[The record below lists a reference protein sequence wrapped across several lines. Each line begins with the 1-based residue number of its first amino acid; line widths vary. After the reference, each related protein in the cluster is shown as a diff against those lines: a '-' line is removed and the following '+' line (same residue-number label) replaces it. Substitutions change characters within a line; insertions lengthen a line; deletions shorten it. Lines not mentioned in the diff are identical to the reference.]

1 MKYKF
6 ESEEILSI
14 IKDIE
19 ETGLCFTDKGSVHTY
34 TGMYEGIMSQ
44 YKNKDCSLLEIGVY
58 NGGSALLWSKY
69 LPNAKLFFTD
79 INDIVNPV
87 VFDMIGRDRYQFY
100 VGDAYSDDLLNSI
113 RNGSPEGFD
122 VIIDDGPHTLQSMIE
137 FIRRYLPI
145 VKKGGYLIIED
156 VQDISW
162 CDVLANE
169 VPLEYK
175 ENIEIVDTRHF
186 KDRYDDIVFVV
197 KKIDPSPKIEYPL
210 PGQKYKHYKG
220 GTYQVI
226 SMATHSETG
235 EKLVVYKSIN
245 FGSVYVRPFEIW
257 NDIVSENTKRFEL
270 INGFN

>member
-6 ESEEILSI
+6 ESEEILGI

-19 ETGLCFTDKGSVHTY
+19 ETGLCFTDKGSLHTY

-79 INDIVNPV
+79 INDMVNPI
-87 VFDMIGRDRYQFY
+87 VFDMVGRDRYQFY
-100 VGDAYSDDLLNSI
+100 VGDAYSDDLVNTI
-113 RNGSPEGFD
+113 KNGSPDGFD
-122 VIIDDGPHTLQSMIE
+122 IIIDDGPHTLSTMIE
-137 FIRRYLPI
+137 FIRKYLPI

-156 VQDISW
+156 VQDIYW
-162 CDVLANE
+162 CDILRNE
-169 VPLEYK
+169 IPSEYK
-175 ENIEIVDTRHF
+175 ENIEIIDTRHF

-197 KKIDPSPKIEYPL
+197 KKVDSKIEYPL
-210 PGQKYKHYKG
+210 PRQRYKHYKG
-220 GTYQVI
+220 GTYEVI
-226 SMATHSETG
+226 TLATHTETG

-245 FGSVYVRPFEIW
+245 FGSIYVRPLDIW
-257 NDIVSENTKRFEL
+257 NSTSEDGQRRFEL
-270 INGFN
+270 I